1 MPKTNRRINPTAE
14 APLLEHLEE
23 LRSRI
28 LWAMGFWLAGTAVAW
43 NFKDDLIRFMQVPLD
58 SVRDRVQI
66 VTTGLTD
73 QLFIAFSVA
82 LWGGFVLAL
91 PFMLYQL
98 WRFIEPGLTASEQRW
113 SVPFILGAGLSFG
126 LGCLF
131 CFEVVLPA
139 AIPFLVTFLGESTGI
154 KALLN
159 IAGYISNVL
168 TYLVVFGIIFELPI
182 ISFLLTKIGLI
193 NATLLRSV
201 RRYAIVL
208 LVVAAAIITPTADP
222 FNLMLMAVPMY
233 VLYELGVLVSD
244 WAAPRKTRVH
254 ERGEIEI

>member
-1 MPKTNRRINPTAE
+1 MPKTNRRTNSTAE

-28 LWAMGFWLAGTAVAW
+28 LWALSFWLAGTAVAW
-43 NFKDDLIRFMQVPLD
+43 NFKDDLIRFMQMPLD
-58 SVRDRVQI
+58 SVRGRVEI

-82 LWGGFVLAL
+82 MWGGFVLAL

-98 WRFIEPGLTASEQRW
+98 WKFIEPGLTASEQRW

-139 AIPFLVTFLGESTGI
+139 AIPFLVTFLSASTGI
-154 KALLN
+154 KSFLGL
-159 IAGYISNVL
+159 AGYISNVL

-244 WAAPRKTRVH
+244 WAAPRKARVQ